1 MRNKFAYSY
10 TKKKKSCFG
19 IRWILGKHFL
29 CPVGCGS
36 IFPSKSSRDA
46 WPEVRWIWWIRQNFV
61 AQFIQLLKHWLYDV
75 QSSIVVEKNWAL
87 SVDQCRLQVL
97 PFSEHL
103 INLLSVLL
111 RHNGFARIQK
121 AVVHQTSSR
130 PPNSDRDPF
139 LGASLALGSALE
151 LLLGP
156 ITELVTAGY
165 IKFTFHRTS

>member
-1 MRNKFAYSY
+1 M
-10 TKKKKSCFG
+10 
-19 IRWILGKHFL
+19 
-29 CPVGCGS
+29 
-36 IFPSKSSRDA
+36 
-46 WPEVRWIWWIRQNFV
+46 
-61 AQFIQLLKHWLYDV
+61 
-75 QSSIVVEKNWAL
+75 QSSIVVEKNRAL

-111 RHNGFARIQK
+111 RHNGFARTQK

-139 LGASLALGSALE
+139 LGASLALGIALE

>member
-10 TKKKKSCFG
+10 TKKKQSCFG
-19 IRWILGKHFL
+19 IRRTLGKHFL
-29 CPVGCGS
+29 CPAGCRS

-75 QSSIVVEKNWAL
+75 QSSIVVEKNRAL

-111 RHNGFARIQK
+111 RHNGFARTQK

>member
-1 MRNKFAYSY
+1 M
-10 TKKKKSCFG
+10 
-19 IRWILGKHFL
+19 
-29 CPVGCGS
+29 
-36 IFPSKSSRDA
+36 
-46 WPEVRWIWWIRQNFV
+46 
-61 AQFIQLLKHWLYDV
+61 
-75 QSSIVVEKNWAL
+75 
-87 SVDQCRLQVL
+87 
-97 PFSEHL
+97 HL
-103 INLLSVLL
+103 IDLLGILL
-111 RHNGFARIQK
+111 RCNGFARTQK

>member
-1 MRNKFAYSY
+1 M
-10 TKKKKSCFG
+10 
-19 IRWILGKHFL
+19 
-29 CPVGCGS
+29 
-36 IFPSKSSRDA
+36 
-46 WPEVRWIWWIRQNFV
+46 
-61 AQFIQLLKHWLYDV
+61 
-75 QSSIVVEKNWAL
+75 
-87 SVDQCRLQVL
+87 
-97 PFSEHL
+97 PFSEHI